1 MLTDSNSIP
10 RGTRMSADVCIVGAG
25 AAGITLAL
33 SLLERNI
40 DVIVLESGYDRKDA
54 RTQGLYAGEVAD
66 ASLHSPPDK
75 YRLRQFGG
83 STLIWGGRCVPFD
96 PVDFEIRASVPNSG
110 WPISYSELLR
120 YYPAANELSEAGRF
134 EYDADQLFGP
144 TGLPMIEGFSSP
156 LVRTNSL
163 ERFSYPTNFAAR
175 YARRLRISRALRL
188 LLGANCTE
196 IELDSSADRVNCM

>member
-33 SLLERNI
+33 SLLEKNI

-66 ASLHSPPDK
+66 ARLHSPPDK

-134 EYDADQLFGP
+134 EYDADQLIASSQDGFARCGCKIDGDEIKKRRREPVHRTGAAPDQLLP
-144 TGLPMIEGFSSP
+144 TLSPDDPM
-156 LVRTNSL
+156 
-163 ERFSYPTNFAAR
+163 
-175 YARRLRISRALRL
+175 
-188 LLGANCTE
+188 
-196 IELDSSADRVNCM
+196 